1 MAMRSLTTL
10 LALAIA
16 APALAA
22 PAVTNAWI
30 RLNPVPGRA
39 SAGYLTI
46 TGKAEA
52 DRLTGVAIPGMKV
65 EMHGTSMAG
74 GVMSMTALT
83 GLDVPAMRNVKFA
96 PGGNHLMIYGLDPKA
111 KLVPITLT
119 FKSGATVTTDAE
131 VRAAGADPMAGMD
144 MTHH

>member
-1 MAMRSLTTL
+1 MKRLLPL
-10 LALAIA
+10 LALSIA

-22 PAVTNAWI
+22 PAVTDAWI

-39 SAGYLTI
+39 SAGYMTI
-46 TGKAEA
+46 TGKAEP

-65 EMHGTSMAG
+65 EMHATTMTG
-74 GVMSMTALT
+74 GVMAMVPLA
-83 GLDVPAMRNVKFA
+83 GLDVPAHRNAKFA
-96 PGGNHLMIYGLDPKA
+96 PGGNHLMIYGLDSKA

-119 FKSGATVTTDAE
+119 FKSGATVTTNAE